1 MTYHLLVTRWV
12 SLVEQKLL
20 TLPNH
25 LSSLLVFSGV
35 HILPVVQLNVYVLS
49 SVLQCPLRFPNKN
62 DVWFVLNPILLFVWR
77 LCSSNLYLFIKSPF
91 LLLIIIILYYRNQ
104 ARNNSDILKFYSMEQ
119 EITHYSHGK
128 LHVGQIMRES
138 ARSTK

>member
-1 MTYHLLVTRWV
+1 MTYHLLVTRVTRWV

-35 HILPVVQLNVYVLS
+35 HVLPVVQLNVYVLS

-62 DVWFVLNPILLFVWR
+62 DVWFVLNPILVFVWC
-77 LCSSNLYLFIKSPF
+77 LCSSNLYLFVFVPF
-91 LLLIIIILYYRNQ
+91 LFIIIIIIILYYRNQ
-104 ARNNSDILKFYSMEQ
+104 ARNNSDILKFYSME
-119 EITHYSHGK
+119 
-128 LHVGQIMRES
+128 
-138 ARSTK
+138 